1 MRETLDGR
9 IERLR
14 REAEQNAED
23 VARWREMLG
32 GARPPEGFEGSEI
45 CAQEAERVAGIIR
58 GRAATHGDALE
69 QHTMLAALWSDFL
82 EAQGKLGADAFLSA
96 KDVLHMMVLLK
107 VSRINTNGLA
117 REHVED
123 IAGYAALTLGAI
135 KAGGEL

>member
-1 MRETLDGR
+1 MREKIDER
-9 IERLR
+9 VARLR
-14 REAEQNAED
+14 REAEQSVED
-23 VARWREMLG
+23 VARWREALG
-32 GARPPEGFEGSEI
+32 DAVPPEGFEGSEI

-69 QHTMLAALWSDFL
+69 QHQMLAALWSDFL
-82 EAQGKLGADAFLSA
+82 EAQGKLADAFLSA

-135 KAGGEL
+135 KAGDEL